1 MRSFS
6 TAWYML
12 VHTRLYVRFGDPH
25 WWPGETPFE
34 VAAGA
39 ILTQNTAWS
48 NVEKAI
54 ANLKKEGML
63 QPESICR
70 SSLKRIAEL
79 VHPTGYRNQKA
90 GYLKVLS
97 EFVVNDLD
105 GDIASLSEWETDGA
119 RRALLL
125 LKGIG
130 EETADSILCY
140 AASKPVFVVDAY
152 TKRIFSRMH
161 PEEFL
166 RPTDGN
172 VPGYDEV
179 RSMVMENLR
188 GDTLL
193 YNRFHA
199 LLVILAK
206 ENCRAA
212 PLCNG
217 CPLLDICRTGEASL
231 FGNE

>member
-1 MRSFS
+1 MESF
-6 TAWYML
+6 TPAWFVR
-12 VHTRLYVRFGDPH
+12 VHTRLYLRFGDPR

-34 VAAGA
+34 VAVGA
-39 ILTQNTAWS
+39 VLTQNTAWS

-54 ANLKKEGML
+54 SNLRKDDML
-63 QPESICR
+63 LPEKIHSA
-70 SSLKRIAEL
+70 SVDRIAVL

-97 EFVVNDLD
+97 EFIVNKLH
-105 GDIASLSEWETDGA
+105 GDVASLSEWETGTA
-119 RRALLL
+119 RRALLS

-152 TKRIFSRMH
+152 TKRIFSRMD
-161 PEEFL
+161 PEGFQGGKTGKL
-166 RPTDGN
+166 
-172 VPGYDEV
+172 PGYGEV
-179 RSMVMENLR
+179 RSLVMENIQ
-188 GDTLL
+188 GDDLL

-206 ENCRAA
+206 ENCRTSPVCA
-212 PLCNG
+212 C
-217 CPLLDICRTGEASL
+217 CPLMDICRTGEASIS
-231 FGNE
+231 GNE